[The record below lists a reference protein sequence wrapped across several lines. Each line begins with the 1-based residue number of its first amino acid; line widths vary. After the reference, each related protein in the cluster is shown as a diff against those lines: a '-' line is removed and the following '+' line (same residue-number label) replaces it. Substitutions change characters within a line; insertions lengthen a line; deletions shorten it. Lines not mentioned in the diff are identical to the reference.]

1 MEDRLDQ
8 LFREKL
14 ANHRLTPTENAW
26 KQIHYQLATKRRKIW
41 AKRLAMAASIL
52 LFLSAGYIA
61 FQYAKQLDTKSP
73 IVTQHDNAEKAAT
86 LHYTEKQETKEEN
99 TPAIAELNETTIG
112 TDNTGTKAKNNTLE
126 KKEAHPSP
134 EGNNTT
140 LLANKEAVKIPV
152 RKTDEAVKEEPS
164 LPEPVIEELPASQIE
179 TLLATYD
186 REDRKET
193 EVPLYNENDSRTD
206 KSQDIAKDYPS
217 ITVIYKANQYSELLA
232 KKETGVLNKGIRKIS
247 RFSDEHIVTEEV
259 KTMLRH
265 TKEDLLALNFGK
277 IINRSNKDLEN

>member
-26 KQIHYQLATKRRKIW
+26 QQIHHQLAAKRRKIW

-52 LFLSAGYIA
+52 LFLTAGYIA
-61 FQYAKQLDTKSP
+61 FQYSKQLDTKSP

-86 LHYTEKQETKEEN
+86 PHNTEKQETKEEN
-99 TPAIAELNETTIG
+99 TPAIAELKETTIG
-112 TDNTGTKAKNNTLE
+112 TDNTGTKAKNNTLDG
-126 KKEAHPSP
+126 KEAHPAS
-134 EGNNTT
+134 NTASF
-140 LLANKEAVKIPV
+140 LANKEAVKTPV

-179 TLLATYD
+179 TLLAINSG
-186 REDRKET
+186 EAKIES

-206 KSQDIAKDYPS
+206 KSPDIAKDYPS
-217 ITVIYKANQYSELLA
+217 ITVIYKANQNSELLA
-232 KKETGVLNKGIRKIS
+232 KKETGVLNKGIKKIS

-259 KTMLRH
+259 KTMLRN
-265 TKEDLLALNFGK
+265 TKDDLLALNFGK
-277 IINRSNKDLEN
+277 IINRSN